1 MDLVSATD
9 SIVFPNLN
17 EADVQCEVP
26 NVCVH
31 LSLDDDEDHDGDDG
45 DNHDDDDDGK
55 DGQEEDDLRHL
66 PHINH
71 LKVKL
76 DHKHTG
82 EKFKNKTR

>member
-1 MDLVSATD
+1 MVDLVSATD

-17 EADVQCEVP
+17 EADVQCEVS

-31 LSLDDDEDHDGDDG
+31 LSLNDDEDHD
-45 DNHDDDDDGK
+45 DDDDDG
-55 DGQEEDDLRHL
+55 DGNDGEEEDLRYL

-82 EKFKNKTR
+82 EKFNNETR

>member
-1 MDLVSATD
+1 MVDLVSATD

-31 LSLDDDEDHDGDDG
+31 LSLNDDEDHDGD
-45 DNHDDDDDGK
+45 NHDDDQEDG
-55 DGQEEDDLRHL
+55 EEEEDLRHL
-66 PHINH
+66 PHIDH

-82 EKFKNKTR
+82 EKFNNETL

>member
-1 MDLVSATD
+1 MVDLVSATD
-9 SIVFPNLN
+9 SIIFPNLN

-31 LSLDDDEDHDGDDG
+31 LSLHDDE
-45 DNHDDDDDGK
+45 DGK
-55 DGQEEDDLRHL
+55 DGEEEDDLRHL
-66 PHINH
+66 PHIDH

-82 EKFKNKTR
+82 EKFKNETR